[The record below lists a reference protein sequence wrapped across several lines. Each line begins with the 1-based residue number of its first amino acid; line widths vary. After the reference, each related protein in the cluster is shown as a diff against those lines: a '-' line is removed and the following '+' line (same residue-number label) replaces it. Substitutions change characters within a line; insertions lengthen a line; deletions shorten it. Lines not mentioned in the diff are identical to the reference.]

1 MISRR
6 ETFKMIRIDEN
17 NKSEAQIRLM
27 EKLERDKKRLQEQ
40 IRKDHRKIEEL
51 KKKARGCI
59 GDMFADHLPDFY
71 CFDGE
76 EIREIVDTAMSQK
89 AVRDKISEIRNKSDE
104 VDISG
109 EDGNEI
115 ESSSR
120 EHHTLASSEEGPTFS
135 HDADNEKESEI
146 EENNEPIGDDNEEE
160 SEESDEK

>member
-1 MISRR
+1 
-6 ETFKMIRIDEN
+6 MIRIDEN

-59 GDMFADHLPDFY
+59 GDMFADHLPDYY

-76 EIREIVDTAMSQK
+76 ELKEIVDTAMSQK

-104 VDISG
+104 ADISE

-115 ESSSR
+115 GSSAR
-120 EHHTLASSEEGPTFS
+120 ERRAPDSSEEEPTIS
-135 HDADNEKESEI
+135 YTADSEHKSEI
-146 EENNEPIGDDNEEE
+146 EENDEPKGDDDQ
-160 SEESDEK
+160 EESDEE

>member
-76 EIREIVDTAMSQK
+76 ELKEIVDTAMSQK

-104 VDISG
+104 VDIFG
-109 EDGNEI
+109 EDG
-115 ESSSR
+115 
-120 EHHTLASSEEGPTFS
+120 
-135 HDADNEKESEI
+135 NEKESEI
-146 EENNEPIGDDNEEE
+146 KENNEPIGDDNEEE
-160 SEESDEK
+160 SDEE

>member
-104 VDISG
+104 VDIFG
-109 EDGNEI
+109 EDG
-115 ESSSR
+115 
-120 EHHTLASSEEGPTFS
+120 
-135 HDADNEKESEI
+135 NEKESEI
-146 EENNEPIGDDNEEE
+146 KENNEPIGDDNEEE
-160 SEESDEK
+160 SEESDEE

>member
-104 VDISG
+104 VDIFG
-109 EDGNEI
+109 EDG
-115 ESSSR
+115 
-120 EHHTLASSEEGPTFS
+120 
-135 HDADNEKESEI
+135 NEKESEI
-146 EENNEPIGDDNEEE
+146 KENNEPIGDDNEEE
-160 SEESDEK
+160 SDEE

>member
-1 MISRR
+1 MISGR

-76 EIREIVDTAMSQK
+76 ELKEIVDTAMSQK
-89 AVRDKISEIRNKSDE
+89 AVRDKISEIRKRPDE
-104 VDISG
+104 ADISG
-109 EDGNEI
+109 EDNNAS
-115 ESSSR
+115 ESSMSETIRRVPQKMNRRYQIRRIMSR
-120 EHHTLASSEEGPTFS
+120 IW
-135 HDADNEKESEI
+135 K
-146 EENNEPIGDDNEEE
+146 
-160 SEESDEK
+160 

>member
-27 EKLERDKKRLQEQ
+27 EKLERDKKRLQAQ

-76 EIREIVDTAMSQK
+76 ELKEIVDTAMSQK

-104 VDISG
+104 VDIFG
-109 EDGNEI
+109 EDG
-115 ESSSR
+115 
-120 EHHTLASSEEGPTFS
+120 
-135 HDADNEKESEI
+135 NEKESEI
-146 EENNEPIGDDNEEE
+146 KENNEPIGDDNEEE
-160 SEESDEK
+160 SDEE

>member
-1 MISRR
+1 MISGR

-27 EKLERDKKRLQEQ
+27 EKLERDKKRLQAQ

-76 EIREIVDTAMSQK
+76 ELKEIVDTAMSQK

-104 VDISG
+104 VDIFG
-109 EDGNEI
+109 EDG
-115 ESSSR
+115 
-120 EHHTLASSEEGPTFS
+120 
-135 HDADNEKESEI
+135 NEKESEI
-146 EENNEPIGDDNEEE
+146 KENNEPIGDDNEEE
-160 SEESDEK
+160 SDEE